1 MRRWIVLLL
10 ILGGLGSALGRL
22 AWQRARGVE
31 VRTARVARGRVV
43 EAVYATGRLDTDRRA
58 TVRARRAAPLTAVLV
73 GPGEAVRAGQVV
85 ARQDETESRLAV
97 ERAESELA
105 AARAALAEAYDAAA
119 RAEQLHRAGLLPEN
133 EWVRQR
139 ERASE
144 LGRRTEA
151 LAAAAALAREQ
162 ASWTHLRSPL
172 DGAVAALLRRTGD
185 VLREGDEVLTV
196 VDLSTAYLRV
206 AVDER
211 DLGRIRPGLPARVVF
226 DAYPDVVVE
235 GSVWRVV
242 PAVDRLTKSA
252 DVLVALPPD
261 TPPLQLDLTATVNL
275 IVSVVEDALVLPRE
289 ALAGVGTTRQV
300 LHIDQNRR
308 AVAHPVQVGL
318 CDAERCQLLAGLAEG
333 DEVIVAPTALPA
345 GTKVYRR

>member
-22 AWQRARGVE
+22 VWQRARGVE
-31 VRTARVARGRVV
+31 VQTERVTRGRVV

-85 ARQDETESRLAV
+85 ATQDEAETRLAV

-105 AARAALAEAYDAAA
+105 AARSALAEAQDAAA

-133 EWVRQR
+133 EWVRGR

-144 LGRRTEA
+144 LARRAEA

-162 ASWTHLRSPL
+162 ATWTSLRSPL
-172 DGAVAALLRRTGD
+172 DGTVAALLRRTGD

-196 VDLSTAYLRV
+196 VDLSEAYLRV

-211 DLGRIRPGLPARVVF
+211 DLGRVRPGQPARLVF
-226 DAYPDVVVE
+226 DAYPDLLLE
-235 GSVWRVV
+235 GNVWRIV

-252 DVLVALPPD
+252 DVLVALPQQ

-275 IVSVVEDALVLPRE
+275 IVSVVDDALVLPRE
-289 ALAGVGTTRQV
+289 ALTGAGNARQI
-300 LHIDQNRR
+300 LQIDNRGR
-308 AVAHPVQVGL
+308 AVARPVQVGL

-333 DEVIVAPTALPA
+333 DEVIVAPAGLSP
-345 GTKVYRR
+345 GTKVHRR